1 MSDKSRTGLCVILLG
16 AGSLLAGLFSSMA
29 AEHSTAGLPP
39 PVTEDMFRPYDADRA
54 LLGRMLF
61 YDPVISGNR
70 NISCATCHHPESA
83 GADGLPLG
91 IGEGG
96 AGIGAKRTVG
106 TGRNLIRRRV
116 PRNSPA
122 LFNLGASEFTALFYD
137 GRVEVDSNDPSGFDT
152 PADEDTPPGL
162 NSILAAQALFPL
174 TSETEMAGQ
183 ATENDIGRALE
194 DIYGNPWNDVWAE
207 VEDRLRS
214 IEAYLPLF
222 QAAYPDI
229 KSARDI
235 SIVHYANAVGDF
247 VNAEWRSFQSPF
259 DRYLAGQ
266 TSALSAQQ
274 RKGLELFY
282 GAANCVACHS
292 GPFLTDQKFHAIAMP
307 QIGPGRVARM
317 EALRYDRG
325 RAGASNRI
333 EDRYKFRT
341 PSLRNVALTAPYGHS
356 GAYATLDA
364 IVRHHLD
371 PAASF
376 EQYSLTSVSLP
387 PHPKLSRED
396 GFIMQDRRE
405 RRRILKANVLKPVR
419 LEEAEINA
427 LVAFLESLTDQASIA
442 GRLGIPEAVPSGLPV
457 D

>member
-1 MSDKSRTGLCVILLG
+1 MSDKRVSCLSAVLLG
-16 AGSLLAGLFSSMA
+16 IGSVLAAISFASA
-29 AEHSTAGLPP
+29 DEHSSALLPA
-39 PVTEDMFRPYDADRA
+39 PVTEDMFLPFDPDRA

-70 NISCATCHHPESA
+70 NISCATCHNPEAA
-83 GADGLPLG
+83 GSDGLPLG

-96 AGIGAKRTVG
+96 SGIGAKRTVG

-122 LFNLGASEFTALFYD
+122 LFNLGATQFTALFYD
-137 GRVEVDSNDPSGFDT
+137 GRLEADSNDPSGFDT
-152 PADEDTPPGL
+152 PADEDTPLGL

-174 TSETEMAGQ
+174 TSQTEMAGQ

-194 DIYGNPWNDVWAE
+194 DIYGNPWNSVWAK

-214 IEAYLPLF
+214 TDAYLPLF

-229 KSARDI
+229 KTARDI

-247 VNAEWRSFQSPF
+247 INAEWRSFQSPF
-259 DRYLAGQ
+259 DRFLAGQ

-274 RKGLELFY
+274 QQGLELFY
-282 GAANCVACHS
+282 GAANCAACHG
-292 GPFLTDQKFHAIAMP
+292 GPFLTDQQFYAIAMP
-307 QIGPGRVARM
+307 QIGPGKVPRLQ
-317 EALRYDRG
+317 ALRYDRG
-325 RAGASNRI
+325 RAGATNRI

-356 GAYATLDA
+356 GAFATLDA

-371 PAASF
+371 PTTSF
-376 EQYSLTSVSLP
+376 NQYSLGLITLP
-387 PHPKLSRED
+387 AHPKLSRED

-405 RRRILKANVLKPVR
+405 RRRILKANVLKPIR
-419 LEEAEINA
+419 LDEAQIGA
-427 LVAFLESLTDQASIA
+427 LVAFLESLTDPASVA
-442 GRLGIPEAVPSGLPV
+442 GRLGIPQAVPSGLPV
-457 D
+457 E